1 MRPFRNPTDY
11 VPPEDTFSPVLHR
24 IDQVVRWCAIHP
36 NDPIPPV
43 SEILT
48 KYSHPPQELLEQAQK
63 PLDRLIEA
71 SNVKKGKSL
80 PENTA
85 AES

>member
-1 MRPFRNPTDY
+1 MKGSRNPTDY

-24 IDQVVRWCAIHP
+24 IDQVVRWRAIHP

-48 KYSHPPQELLEQAQK
+48 KYSHPPKELLEQARK

-71 SNVKKGKSL
+71 SNVKKGKPS
-80 PENTA
+80 PEHIV